1 MQVTDI
7 RLNLINKE
15 SAVKA
20 IGSFSLDGA
29 FAVRGVRIME
39 DKNGKNFVAFPSR
52 EKANGEYEDLAFP
65 LNKEFYHELTEALVN
80 DYQRIKEE
88 KQMQDQNQSEQQSE
102 QQEAGEAQAPAKKGK
117 SR

>member
-1 MQVTDI
+1 
-7 RLNLINKE
+7 
-15 SAVKA
+15 
-20 IGSFSLDGA
+20 
-29 FAVRGVRIME
+29 ME

-65 LNKEFYHELTEALVN
+65 LNKEFYRELTEALVN

-88 KQMQDQNQSEQQSE
+88 KQTQDQNQSEQQ
-102 QQEAGEAQAPAKKGK
+102 EASEAQAPAKKGK